1 MNIETIKTFQTLK
14 TPFYYYDTT
23 LLQATLQAAINIRIS
38 EQFLSVRRFSAT
50 TVKDRAVVSNFL
62 TVLVSN

>member
-23 LLQATLQAAINIRIS
+23 LLQATLQAPPK
-38 EQFLSVRRFSAT
+38 Q
-50 TVKDRAVVSNFL
+50 L
-62 TVLVSN
+62 TNMDSICITR